1 MKKNSKICPIC
12 NEGNLCVKEERE
24 EFQYKGKTFY
34 IENFPV
40 LACES
45 CGEKFLNESKMK
57 PIEKEIKK
65 QHKIIDNLLSS
76 EEIKEIRHLLGLSKK
91 DLSNLLGGGEKG
103 FSRYEN
109 GSINQSKSMD
119 NLLRLLKQYPYLLDC
134 LGKNNQPMK
143 KHEYKWIPNQFY
155 KAKTWLQENLLGIE
169 TQENNKRIVVPFSLK
184 GSSYDEENRL
194 PV

>member
-1 MKKNSKICPIC
+1 MKETKQTCPIC
-12 NEGNLCVKEERE
+12 EEGYLYEEEIKRN
-24 EFQYKGKTFY
+24 FQYKGKTFS
-34 IENFPV
+34 IENCPALV
-40 LACES
+40 CKA
-45 CGEKFLNESKMK
+45 CGESFLNEPKMK

-65 QHKIIDNLLSS
+65 QHRIIDNLLSS
-76 EEIKEIRHLLGLSKK
+76 EEVKNIRRHLGLSKK

-109 GSINQSKSMD
+109 GSINQSKAMD
-119 NLLRLLKQYPYLLDC
+119 NLLRLLKQYPCLLDC